1 MMQLIPRWLRDNFKV
16 KFGMFLL
23 ATLLWF
29 LVVTEKKYEYTVQLP
44 LVPTNIMDGKMIT
57 SPYPRMALV
66 KFQATGKELLRM
78 LFINKPEL
86 HANLATI
93 KEYYKYPIKL
103 DMVVMQGGIIA
114 EPLEIVFPDSVLF
127 VLDNKLEQEL
137 PIVSRL
143 TVQPAAGYTFSN
155 PIEFDP
161 QTVKMIGPERTLG
174 SLLSVQTDTL
184 RLSDLKR
191 NTRVEVVLKPPREF
205 GVTLE
210 PERVTAVIS
219 IERLGER
226 KMIGLPIEA
235 RNVPVDRAIM
245 LEPGTIDVTI
255 SGGVSKLSDLEMS
268 DIKVWVDYDSYQP
281 RRSKKMS
288 VMVDVDGNLEI
299 IDFTPHE
306 VRLIVRV
313 K

>member
-1 MMQLIPRWLRDNFKV
+1 
-16 KFGMFLL
+16 MFLL
-23 ATLLWF
+23 AALLWF
-29 LVVTEKKYEYTVQLP
+29 LVVTEKKYEYTMQLP

-57 SPYPRMALV
+57 SPYPRMTLV

-86 HANLATI
+86 HANMSTI
-93 KEYYKYPIKL
+93 KEYYKYSIKL
-103 DMVVMQGGIIA
+103 DMIVMQGGIVA

-127 VLDNKLEQEL
+127 VLDDKLEQEV

-143 TVQPAAGYTFSN
+143 TVQPAAGYIFSN
-155 PIEFDP
+155 PIEFEP
-161 QTVKMIGPERTLG
+161 KTVKMIGPRKTL
-174 SLLSVQTDTL
+174 STLMSVQTDTL

-191 NTRVEVVLKPPREF
+191 NTRVEINLKLPREF
-205 GVTLE
+205 GVTLQ
-210 PERVTAVIS
+210 PEKVNAIIS
-219 IERLGER
+219 VERLGER

-245 LEPGTIDVTI
+245 LEPGMIDVTI

-268 DIKVWVDYDSYQP
+268 DVKVWVDYKSYQP
-281 RRSKKMS
+281 RRSKKIS
-288 VMVDVDGNLEI
+288 VLVDVDDNLEV